1 MSEYYDSLETR
12 DPAEREMALL
22 AALPAQIAHAE
33 KNAPGFSRILADIDP
48 QAVTSRA
55 ALARLPLTRKSD

>member
-1 MSEYYDSLETR
+1 MSEYYDSLETG
-12 DPAEREMALL
+12 DPAEREKALL

-33 KNAPGFSRILADIDP
+33 KNAPGFSRILTDFDR

-55 ALARLPLTRKSD
+55 ALARPPLTRKSD

>member
-1 MSEYYDSLETR
+1 MPEYYESIESG
-12 DPAEREMALL
+12 DPAERKTALL

-33 KNAPGFSRILADIDP
+33 KNAPGFSRILADFDP

-55 ALARLPLTRKSD
+55 ALARPPLTRKYD

>member
-12 DPAEREMALL
+12 DPAERETALL
-22 AALPAQIAHAE
+22 AALRAQIAPAE

-48 QAVTSRA
+48 QAVTRA
-55 ALARLPLTRKSD
+55 APARLPLTRKYD